1 MTLVPCLHFHNSN
14 SFRLYFCNLPRY
26 RYHSFVQHHY
36 EKYETPADYHI
47 ILPVFLDKNT
57 NEFTNPPKD
66 LIMANSE
73 QQTNSQANSLLDKRM
88 QLVQDSMNQ
97 NNIRQE
103 ITPQSSSRNPPKADS
118 NDSDRFQP
126 PLWGLDRNFTTAYNT
141 GKLEYITSER
151 LSRAFTPS
159 PPPSQSSTSNMPMLR
174 DFPLLQI
181 DLQPTPKKSTTYK
194 PTLNINPIPQ
204 QRRVLRIVPQKAT
217 RNISSPTPSISQ
229 LNIVK
234 DYNYNNIKSALSKGL
249 ESVRG
254 FKGEI
259 KLYAK

>member
-1 MTLVPCLHFHNSN
+1 M
-14 SFRLYFCNLPRY
+14 PRY

-73 QQTNSQANSLLDKRM
+73 QQTNDQTNSPLDKTM
-88 QLVQDSMNQ
+88 QLVQDAMKQS
-97 NNIRQE
+97 NIRQE
-103 ITPQSSSRNPPKADS
+103 IPSQSSSHNSPKADS
-118 NDSDRFQP
+118 SDSDRFQP

-141 GKLEYITSER
+141 GELEYITSER
-151 LSRAFTPS
+151 LSRAFTPP
-159 PPPSQSSTSNMPMLR
+159 PPPSRSSTSDMPMLK
-174 DFPLLQI
+174 DFPLLQA
-181 DLQPTPKKSTTYK
+181 DLQHTPKKSTAYK
-194 PTLNINPIPQ
+194 PTLSINPMPQ
-204 QRRVLRIVPQKAT
+204 QRRILRIIPQKAT
-217 RNISSPTPSISQ
+217 RSVPSPTPSISQ
-229 LNIVK
+229 LNRVK

-254 FKGEI
+254 FKGEL